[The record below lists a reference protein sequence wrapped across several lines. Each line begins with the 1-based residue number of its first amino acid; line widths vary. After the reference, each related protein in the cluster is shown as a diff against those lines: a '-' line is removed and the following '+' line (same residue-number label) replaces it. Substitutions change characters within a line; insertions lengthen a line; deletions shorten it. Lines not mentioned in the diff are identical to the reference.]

1 MVSLSLSLLFVQ
13 AALSATNDQYPDFS
27 LSVPISLIPNPC
39 SSRPIHIS
47 AVRGKSDTPQSTWH
61 AIVHE
66 GTTDGIPH
74 STKMVKS
81 MTLYIERS
89 DDQNNCTP
97 ESLILSD
104 DESKQIFRCSLHD
117 SHSDVHDTLYLC
129 TSTLRSIN
137 NPSDTLISQR
147 RLQRRL
153 STNQST
159 EFQTASE
166 SVTQQQL
173 ETESQDKAKT
183 TTSTEGTRFTIASF
197 TLSTEALTLCI
208 VSGLVIG
215 LLSCVIAIYCVQHF
229 VAHLQRPRY
238 GIHELLTV
246 YTQHAIT

>member
-27 LSVPISLIPNPC
+27 LSFAISQLPNPC

-66 GTTDGIPH
+66 GTTERTPH
-74 STKMVKS
+74 STKS
-81 MTLYIERS
+81 MTLHVEPN
-89 DDQNNCTP
+89 DDHNDCNP
-97 ESLILSD
+97 NSLMLSD
-104 DESKQIFRCSLHD
+104 DESKQLFRCSLHD
-117 SHSDVHDTLYLC
+117 SQSDTHDILYLC
-129 TSTLRSIN
+129 TSTHPID
-137 NPSDTLISQR
+137 NPSAMRISQR

-246 YTQHAIT
+246 YTQHAIH